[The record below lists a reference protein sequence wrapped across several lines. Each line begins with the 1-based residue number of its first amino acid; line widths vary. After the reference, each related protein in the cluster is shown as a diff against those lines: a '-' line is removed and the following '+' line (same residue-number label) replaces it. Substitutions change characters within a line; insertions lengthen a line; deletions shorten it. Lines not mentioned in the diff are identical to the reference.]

1 MYVYTRVCVTAI
13 FKAVEMGTSGRVGTA
28 PTVVSGSCRMRSV
41 EEGLRV
47 TVVRRSSGPRPSCN
61 ASDPSIP
68 GDIPRYRC
76 LCLSRVGTVHRAFVP
91 WILERLH
98 HRTWCAPQQVAYIA
112 YTRGW
117 ARARRQPEPDSD
129 WGPQTAPQAPCS
141 AIARR
146 SVASGVVLTRGAPH
160 APPGA
165 GTWSSFRP
173 CWRRVGPSLTA
184 WRPSYI
190 HTWLSSGPPHR
201 VCGHTRPF
209 AILYMTGVACFVSL

>member
-1 MYVYTRVCVTAI
+1 MSHAICGRGSEGHGGTAI
-13 FKAVEMGTSGRVGTA
+13 VRTTSKLQRVRSEHPRRYPAVLVRTA
-28 PTVVSGSCRMRSV
+28 
-41 EEGLRV
+41 
-47 TVVRRSSGPRPSCN
+47 
-61 ASDPSIP
+61 ASA
-68 GDIPRYRC
+68 
-76 LCLSRVGTVHRAFVP
+76 SRVGTVHRAFVP

-98 HRTWCAPQQVAYIA
+98 HRTWCAPQQIAYVA

-209 AILYMTGVACFVSL
+209 AILYMTGAACFVSL